1 VHPGAVIANGIEVE
15 AAAHIEAPWQAE
27 AGRAFEGVVEDGGGW

>member
-1 VHPGAVIANGIEVE
+1 VRPGAVVVDGIEVE

-27 AGRAFEGVVEDGGGW
+27 ARRAFEGVVEDGGG